1 MEPNLSA
8 NTQWDGLP
16 MPRRIWAIVAVAF
29 GVSVSV
35 LDGSIANVALPTI
48 ASQLG
53 VSAADSI
60 WVVNGYQLAIMVTLL
75 SFSALGDIIGYR
87 NIYIGGLTLFTVSS
101 VACALSGSLTTLVI
115 SRAAQGIGA
124 AAITS
129 VNTTLIRVIYPRN
142 RLGRGMGINATV
154 VAISAVAGPSLA
166 SAVLS
171 VGEWPWL
178 FIINIP
184 VGLIAIAFSSIY
196 LPKNPPT
203 TVIRKFDWRDG
214 IFNALIFGLLIFTI
228 EGASHGL
235 SAVTI
240 ITLAAMTIIAGSLFV
255 RNQLHKQYP
264 VLPFDL
270 LRIPIFS
277 LSICTSICSF
287 TAQMLA
293 LVSLPFMLQHQLGYT
308 EVETGLLLTAWPAVI
323 IVVAPLAG
331 ILIERIHAGI
341 LGGVGLTVMT
351 AGLVALLLLPDNPSH
366 FDIVWRLAL
375 CGGGFGLFQSPN
387 NSVMIAS
394 APQSRSG
401 SASGMLA
408 TARLIGQT
416 AGAAMVALFLHMFP
430 ANSNH
435 IALATAAAFALTG
448 SILSF
453 SRRKRPLPEG
463 LRHTHQ
469 YH

>member
-1 MEPNLSA
+1 
-8 NTQWDGLP
+8 
-16 MPRRIWAIVAVAF
+16 
-29 GVSVSV
+29 
-35 LDGSIANVALPTI
+35 
-48 ASQLG
+48 
-53 VSAADSI
+53 
-60 WVVNGYQLAIMVTLL
+60 
-75 SFSALGDIIGYR
+75 
-87 NIYIGGLTLFTVSS
+87 
-101 VACALSGSLTTLVI
+101 
-115 SRAAQGIGA
+115 
-124 AAITS
+124 
-129 VNTTLIRVIYPRN
+129 
-142 RLGRGMGINATV
+142 
-154 VAISAVAGPSLA
+154 
-166 SAVLS
+166 
-171 VGEWPWL
+171 
-178 FIINIP
+178 
-184 VGLIAIAFSSIY
+184 
-196 LPKNPPT
+196 
-203 TVIRKFDWRDG
+203 
-214 IFNALIFGLLIFTI
+214 
-228 EGASHGL
+228 
-235 SAVTI
+235 
-240 ITLAAMTIIAGSLFV
+240 
-255 RNQLHKQYP
+255 
-264 VLPFDL
+264 
-270 LRIPIFS
+270 
-277 LSICTSICSF
+277 
-287 TAQMLA
+287 MLA

-453 SRRKRPLPEG
+453 SRRKLPLPEG